1 MTFHL
6 ALRTLHLNRREKNHD
21 IMMVLALSTKY
32 FRTSY
37 FQNCTFS
44 EWTNQFLHIIGLEN
58 AKLDIFVPTQ
68 KPPLFLPPGVS
79 ENHPKGF
86 FLLFF
91 NRLGLK
97 IWLQVN

>member
-21 IMMVLALSTKY
+21 IMMVLALGNKY

-58 AKLDIFVPTQ
+58 AKLDIFVPTRESAHGKSQ
-68 KPPLFLPPGVS
+68 KICFY
-79 ENHPKGF
+79 H
-86 FLLFF
+86 
-91 NRLGLK
+91 
-97 IWLQVN
+97 I

>member
-58 AKLDIFVPTQ
+58 AKLDIFVPTR
-68 KPPLFLPPGVS
+68 LPS
-79 ENHPKGF
+79 LNF
-86 FLLFF
+86 MIML
-91 NRLGLK
+91 
-97 IWLQVN
+97 IWIEVQGIEV

>member
-1 MTFHL
+1 
-6 ALRTLHLNRREKNHD
+6 
-21 IMMVLALSTKY
+21 MMVLALSTKY

-68 KPPLFLPPGVS
+68 VQVVLLRIILRY
-79 ENHPKGF
+79 HF
-86 FLLFF
+86 FYIFYYFAKLINKSSASFCRYAL
-91 NRLGLK
+91 
-97 IWLQVN
+97 

>member
-58 AKLDIFVPTQ
+58 AKLDIFVPTRGI
-68 KPPLFLPPGVS
+68 GV
-79 ENHPKGF
+79 
-86 FLLFF
+86 
-91 NRLGLK
+91 NRGGGGELE
-97 IWLQVN
+97 

>member
-58 AKLDIFVPTQ
+58 AKLDIFVPTPIDTMGSSRYF
-68 KPPLFLPPGVS
+68 KAKLV
-79 ENHPKGF
+79 ERVK
-86 FLLFF
+86 
-91 NRLGLK
+91 
-97 IWLQVN
+97 

>member
-58 AKLDIFVPTQ
+58 AKLDIFVPTPFWF
-68 KPPLFLPPGVS
+68 PPEADTTWKS
-79 ENHPKGF
+79 F
-86 FLLFF
+86 FLAQ
-91 NRLGLK
+91 N
-97 IWLQVN
+97 

>member
-58 AKLDIFVPTQ
+58 AKLDIFVPTLAGS
-68 KPPLFLPPGVS
+68 PSANLF
-79 ENHPKGF
+79 KG
-86 FLLFF
+86 
-91 NRLGLK
+91 
-97 IWLQVN
+97 I